1 MPHLLLEIGCEE
13 LPATGFPACL
23 QGLGAS
29 VERRLYEAGLSATE
43 IRLAA
48 TPRRLIVGAWG
59 IPDRQADR
67 TERKRGPKAAAAW
80 ESEGKPSRALEG
92 FCRSQGVDP
101 ATVVEEDG
109 YVWVDLSISGRA
121 ASEVL
126 AEILPQCIAET
137 PFAKSMRWAARP
149 ERFARPVRWIVA
161 SLDGAVVDFEWA
173 GISSGLQSRGM
184 RHNGTPQL
192 AAGSWDELMASLRA
206 EGIEPD
212 LEARAQ
218 LVRQQVREA
227 GGEGVMAEEALIDE
241 NTHLTE
247 APGAHRGGFDPD
259 FLRLPE
265 SVLITAMAKH
275 ERFFPIRGED
285 GRLRP
290 EFVSVRNGG
299 DPERVRRGN
308 EWVLNNRFNDAA
320 FFFDEDARRSLE
332 DFRADL
338 AGMAYQKGLGTML
351 QKSERME
358 AVARAGAA
366 QAGVDS
372 EHAALAARLAK
383 ADLSTGLVGELASLQ
398 GRIGEEYA
406 LREGH
411 PEPACRAVGAHY
423 SVEACE
429 ALEGEARALAH
440 LTLMADVLDK
450 LVGYLGLG
458 LAPKGSADPFALRQA
473 ATLFIRSAWAKPWG
487 HIEAEVFVEA
497 SLAAYAAQGIAL
509 DADQA
514 THLLAQ
520 LLKARFDQLVEA
532 EPGQPD
538 PDHDA
543 RQAVLTGCGI
553 VELTKPNQVRRR
565 IWTAARVQQDAALVT
580 ALRRPVSILASAEEK
595 GMGGEPG
602 GPRPASPLSA
612 AADQAMLILAGDPP
626 PTPEQAFGALKGLEQ
641 PITEFFEGSM
651 VLAEDLE
658 ERQRNLN
665 LMAALRQAILLIAN
679 PRLLKSEE
687 PG

>member
-29 VERRLYEAGLSATE
+29 VERRLSEAGLAPSE

-59 IPDRQADR
+59 IPERQADR

-101 ATVVEEDG
+101 ASVVEEDG
-109 YVWVDLSISGRA
+109 YVWVDLSIAGR
-121 ASEVL
+121 SSVEVL

-137 PFAKSMRWAARP
+137 PFAKSMRWAGRS

-173 GISSGLQSRGM
+173 GIASGRQSRGM
-184 RHNGTPQL
+184 RHNGAPL
-192 AAGSWDELMASLRA
+192 LEAGSWDELMASLRA

-212 LEARAQ
+212 PAARAA
-218 LVRQQVREA
+218 LVREQVLAA
-227 GGEGVMAEEALIDE
+227 GGKGVMADEALIDE

-299 DPERVRRGN
+299 DPERVRHGN

-320 FFFDEDARRSLE
+320 FFFDEDSRRTLE

-366 QAGVDS
+366 QAGADPDR
-372 EHAALAARLAK
+372 AALAARLAK

-411 PEPACRAVGAHY
+411 PEPVCRAVGAHY

-429 ALEGEARALAH
+429 ALQGEARTLAH

-473 ATLFIRSAWAKPWG
+473 ATLFIRSSWARPWG
-487 HIEAEVFVEA
+487 HIEADVFVDA

-509 DADQA
+509 DSEQCRS
-514 THLLAQ
+514 LLEQ
-520 LLKARFDQLVEA
+520 LLRARFDQLVEA
-532 EPGQPD
+532 EPGQPA

-543 RQAVLTGCGI
+543 RQSVLAGSGLM
-553 VELTKPNQVRRR
+553 ELTKPNQVRRR
-565 IWTAARVQQDAALVT
+565 VWTASRAQQDAALVT

-595 GMGGEPG
+595 GLAGDPQ
-602 GPRPASPLSA
+602 GPRPASPMSA
-612 AADQAMLILAGDPP
+612 AVDQAMSVLAAETP
-626 PTPEQAFGALKGLEQ
+626 PTPEQALAALQRLEQ
-641 PITEFFEGSM
+641 PINEFFEGSM
-651 VLAEDLE
+651 VMAEDAD

-665 LMAALRQAILLIAN
+665 LMAAARAAILLIAN
-679 PRLLKSEE
+679 PRLLKAEDA
-687 PG
+687 